1 MTKTAHIFKNAK
13 GYELIIAFGPSIRD
27 EFVIRRGQ
35 VAGKREAR
43 AIAAEYRAQPHNF

>member
-1 MTKTAHIFKNAK
+1 MAKTAHIFKNRN
-13 GYELIIAFGPSIRD
+13 GYELIIAFGPSIRE

-43 AIAAEYRAQPHNF
+43 ALAAEYNAKP